1 MINTIKKLAAMATEL
16 GGTTYD
22 VAQCGGLLSAAR
34 FLNIHVEDK
43 EGEMP
48 ENVIVVTEVY
58 VRFDAEEE
66 PDRIFLY
73 RDDMKPDRELLEVGV
88 NEDGRLVIAYESLK
102 GLAEKGYKC
111 IYHRCED
118 GHNGRAFARY
128 HAAFGENK
136 QMVPFKMWDSK
147 VFFMGNGHNR
157 ALLVTTHF
165 ESVLVMPDIQAVR
178 ESILVV
184 HAENL
189 IREKK
194 RKDFRIERI
203 RWKREQARLPEAY
216 GRLEK
221 QIGLIKS
228 VYPEVYE
235 EVWRKKGLQLQEG
248 QRVSLGICMD
258 YCRTFGVCRMPD
270 GTVRRIPNVERTTE
284 RFDDRKYHF
293 AGYKDFSEGDATIAD
308 LPIILKHIIA
318 SAEITY
324 KVTVDK
330 IYVTVVDNGLCP
342 SDMPGD
348 RACTEAGLP
357 EIEYID
363 YYTAIMSAYGEVEE
377 VKQMEENEIAL
388 LYDFG
393 EIRLA
398 PALVEKCSDHTF
410 RLIHRIEVEEPEDG
424 IFSEEDDFSYVY
436 KETFQDVYE
445 DEWGEPMVPG
455 LREIMWSDM
464 DHFMLDEGLRE
475 LGIDDKKPANK
486 KAFDRMH
493 WDWERIK
500 RQLLRNNS
508 APIMFDNGY
517 MFISMDYP
525 IGRLEKC
532 FAPIMRNSES
542 ALNRLFEE
550 AGILMEDIS
559 VVVLSGENC
568 EYPFVRRY
576 IEEFT
581 DKESFIVNFPEFAA
595 ARGAILYKAM

>member
-1 MINTIKKLAAMATEL
+1 MINTIKKLADIATEL
-16 GGTTYD
+16 GGTTYEI
-22 VAQCGGLLSAAR
+22 AQSGGLLSAAR
-34 FLNIHVEDK
+34 FLEIHTEPGNEQLPK
-43 EGEMP
+43 
-48 ENVIVVTEVY
+48 NVKVVTEVY
-58 VRFDAEEE
+58 VRFEERE
-66 PDRIFLY
+66 ELDRVFLY
-73 RDDMKPDRELLEVGV
+73 RDDMQSDKELLEIGD
-88 NEDGRLVIAYESLK
+88 NEDGKLVIAYDRLK
-102 GLAEKGYKC
+102 DLAAKGYKC
-111 IYHRCED
+111 IYNRSAD
-118 GHNGRAFARY
+118 GHNGKAFARY
-128 HAAFGENK
+128 HAVFGENK
-136 QMVPFKMWDSK
+136 MMLPFKMWDSK
-147 VFFMGNGHNR
+147 YFFMGNGHNR
-157 ALLVTTHF
+157 ALLVTTKF
-165 ESVLVMPDIQAVR
+165 ERVFVMPDTQAVR

-194 RKDFRIERI
+194 MTDFRIERI
-203 RWKREQARLPEAY
+203 RWKREKGRLPEAY

-221 QIGLIKS
+221 QIGFIKS
-228 VYPEVYE
+228 AYPEVYE
-235 EVWRKKGLQLQEG
+235 VVWRKKGLQLQEG

-324 KVTVDK
+324 KVMVDK
-330 IYVTVVDNGLCP
+330 IYVTVVDNGLCAF
-342 SDMPGD
+342 DMPGD

-357 EIEYID
+357 EIEYVD
-363 YYTAIMSAYGEVEE
+363 YYAAIMSAYGEVEE

-424 IFSEEDDFSYVY
+424 IFSEDDDFSYVY
-436 KETFQDVYE
+436 KDTFQDVYE

-464 DHFMLDEGLRE
+464 DHFMLDAGLRE
-475 LGIDDKKPANK
+475 LRIDDKRPADK

-493 WDWERIK
+493 GDWERIK

-508 APIMFDNGY
+508 APIVFDNGY
-517 MFISMDYP
+517 LSITMDYP

-532 FAPIMRNSES
+532 FAPIMRNSDV
-542 ALNRLFEE
+542 ALHRLFEE
-550 AGILMEDIS
+550 SGILKEDIS
-559 VVVLSGENC
+559 VVVSSGENS
-568 EYPFVRRY
+568 EYPFVQRY

-581 DKESFIVNFPEFAA
+581 DKESYIVNFSEFTA
-595 ARGAILYKAM
+595 ARGAVLYKMV